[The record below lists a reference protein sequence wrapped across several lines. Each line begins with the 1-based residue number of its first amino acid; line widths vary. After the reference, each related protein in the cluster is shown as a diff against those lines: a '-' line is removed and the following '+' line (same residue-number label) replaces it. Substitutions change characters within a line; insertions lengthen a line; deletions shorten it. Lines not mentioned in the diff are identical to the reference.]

1 VSRLSVVIPNWNGQD
16 LLPGCLDP
24 LEGAGF
30 EVIVVDNGS
39 VDGSL
44 DLLRSRYPWV
54 RVIANPD
61 NRGTAVANNQ
71 GMAESGGE
79 YILLLNSDTMPDPAA
94 FHEAIAFLDAHPE
107 VGIMGPTIVFP
118 DGSAQAS
125 CGPGPNLWTELMAKT
140 LLHRVVPGVR
150 ERAPKR
156 QCRADW
162 VTAAAMFVRREAV
175 DAVSG
180 IDENMF
186 MFYEDNDFCT
196 RVRQAGY
203 EIWFVPTT
211 PIVHIGG
218 ASRKHVEAQSLIH
231 SYQSA
236 ERFFSKH
243 GPAWRRRV
251 WRGATVAEMA
261 LRSAL
266 WAVLGLQPERR
277 PLARE
282 RLRAYRRI
290 LRLALTPPKRGQPRL
305 GT

>member
-1 VSRLSVVIPNWNGQD
+1 MSRLSVVIPNWNGEG

-30 EVIVVDNGS
+30 EVILVDNGS

-44 DLLRSRYPWV
+44 ELLRSKYPWV
-54 RVIANPD
+54 RLIANPD

-71 GMAESGGE
+71 GIAEASGE
-79 YILLLNSDTMPDPAA
+79 YILLLNSDTVPDPAA
-94 FHEAIAFLDAHPE
+94 FHEAIAYLDSHPE

-118 DGSAQAS
+118 DGSPQRS
-125 CGPGPNLWTELMAKT
+125 CGPGPNLWTEFLAKT
-140 LLHRVVPGVR
+140 MLHRVLPGIR
-150 ERAPKR
+150 DKAPR
-156 QCRADW
+156 RMCQVDW
-162 VTAAAMFVRREAV
+162 VTAAAMFVRRKAAE
-175 DAVSG
+175 AVSG

-196 RVRQAGY
+196 RVREAGY
-203 EIWFVPTT
+203 QIWFVPTT

-218 ASRKHVEAQSLIH
+218 ATRKYVEAQSLIH

-236 ERFFSKH
+236 ERFFTKH
-243 GPAWRRRV
+243 GPEWRRRV
-251 WRGATVAEMA
+251 WRGATVGEMA
-261 LRSAL
+261 LRSLL
-266 WAVLGLQPERR
+266 WVVLGLNRERR

-282 RLRAYRRI
+282 RLRAYRTI
-290 LRLALTPPKRGQPRL
+290 VRLAVTEHAPATP

>member
-1 VSRLSVVIPNWNGQD
+1 VSRLSVVIPNWNGES

-24 LEGAGF
+24 LEEAGF
-30 EVIVVDNGS
+30 DVIVVDNGS

-44 DLLRSRYPWV
+44 QLLSTRYPWV
-54 RVIANPD
+54 TVIANPD

-71 GMAESGGE
+71 GIAAASGE
-79 YILLLNSDTMPDPAA
+79 YILLLNSDTVPDPEA
-94 FHEAIAFLDAHPE
+94 FHEAIAFLDQHSE

-118 DGSAQAS
+118 DGSPQPS

-150 ERAPKR
+150 ERAPR
-156 QCRADW
+156 RAGRVDW
-162 VTAAAMFVRREAV
+162 VTAAAMFVRRKAAEVV
-175 DAVSG
+175 DG

-196 RVRQAGY
+196 RVREAGY

-218 ASRKHVEAQSLIH
+218 ATRKHVEAQSLVH
-231 SYQSA
+231 SYRSA
-236 ERFFSKH
+236 ERFFAKH

-251 WRGATVAEMA
+251 WRGATVGEMV

-266 WAVLGLQPERR
+266 WTVLGLTAERR

-282 RLRAYRRI
+282 RLRAYRTI
-290 LRLALTPPKRGQPRL
+290 LRLAVTQRSAAG
-305 GT
+305 